1 MKKCTLFA
9 LLMFSAL
16 QLVAQQKEV
25 YSRVRINLSGHKP
38 IEIAALGIEI
48 DHSRVVPHKYADV
61 EIKQSA
67 VQVLRENGF
76 EVKILEPDVQ
86 AAFLNAAARFD
97 PRQSMS
103 SSRGINCTDQG
114 VDVLQK
120 WQTPQNYTYGSMGGY
135 HTYSEL
141 MTVLDD
147 MADKFP
153 NLISVRAPLSP
164 TLLTFEGRPVYWVRI
179 SDNPLQ
185 DEPEPEVLYTALHH
199 AREPNSM
206 SQMLFF
212 MWYVLEHYET
222 DASVKQLLNETEL
235 YFVPCLNPDGYVY
248 NETISPMGG
257 GFWRK
262 NRRDSIGVDLN
273 RNYSFQ
279 WGMNGASASPLDE
292 TYRGES
298 PFSEPE
304 TQMIRDFSLTHDFRF
319 VLNYHTSGDYLLC
332 PWGFQPELADS
343 AFQQYGKVM
352 IKENNYTFGPA
363 STVLYLVSGGSD
375 DWHYGE
381 LGNYAL
387 TPEVGYSFWPN
398 PQDIDKLNKDNVWAN
413 LFTALSAWVYFNV
426 EDVTDENWDSIPDK
440 LLFEVQRLGQQQGAL
455 TVRVRSLS
463 PQVQT
468 DVQQTITDLALFEKK
483 NFVAPISLQ
492 SALYSGDTLSWEVVQ
507 IVGNSTTTDTI
518 QHVYLGNSINLYAN
532 DFDNLNDW
540 VGDWQ
545 LTNSVFWSAPS
556 SLTDSPDDLYPA
568 FANSILFKA
577 EEVFIPEQADDA
589 VLTFKARWEIEE
601 DFDFVQVIAS
611 GGASGDVP
619 LCGKYTG
626 NGTIYQLENE
636 PLYDGFEPNWVSE
649 RMGLSAFKGESILI
663 WFVLRSDEIIQYD
676 GFYVDDMRI
685 EYYLDGILH
694 TQPLGKETFILHQNA
709 PNPVEGQTVI
719 SWNPNASAI
728 NEATLVVYNA
738 LGQVAHK
745 TLVDVNDLSC
755 VLNTQHWPAGVYTY
769 QLIGATW
776 HSKTMQMMIH

>member
-48 DHSRVVPHKYADV
+48 DHSRVVPYKYADV

-67 VQVLRENGF
+67 VQLLRENGF

-103 SSRGINCTDQG
+103 SSRGINCTGQG

-304 TQMIRDFSLTHDFRF
+304 TQMIRDFSLAHDFRF
-319 VLNYHTSGDYLLC
+319 VLNYHTSGDFLLC

-440 LLFEVQRLGQQQGAL
+440 LLFEAQRLGQQQGAL
-455 TVRVRSLS
+455 TVHVRSLS

-619 LCGKYTG
+619 LCGRYTG

-685 EYYLDGILH
+685 VYYLDGVLH

>member
-1 MKKCTLFA
+1 R
-9 LLMFSAL
+9 SV
-16 QLVAQQKEV
+16 QL
-25 YSRVRINLSGHKP
+25 
-38 IEIAALGIEI
+38 
-48 DHSRVVPHKYADV
+48 
-61 EIKQSA
+61 
-67 VQVLRENGF
+67 LRENGF

-619 LCGKYTG
+619 LCGRYTG

>member
-48 DHSRVVPHKYADV
+48 DHSRVVPYKYADV

-67 VQVLRENGF
+67 VQLLRENGF

-86 AAFLNAAARFD
+86 TAFLNAAARFD

-103 SSRGINCTDQG
+103 SSRGINCTGQG

-279 WGMNGASASPLDE
+279 WGMNGASDSPLDE

-601 DFDFVQVIAS
+601 GFDYVQVIAS
-611 GGASGDVP
+611 GSASGDVP
-619 LCGKYTG
+619 LCGMYTG
-626 NGTIYQLENE
+626 NGTIFQLENE

-649 RMGLSAFKGESILI
+649 RMGLSAFEGESIFI
-663 WFVLRSDEIIQYD
+663 WFVLKSDEIFQYD

>member
-1 MKKCTLFA
+1 
-9 LLMFSAL
+9 
-16 QLVAQQKEV
+16 
-25 YSRVRINLSGHKP
+25 
-38 IEIAALGIEI
+38 
-48 DHSRVVPHKYADV
+48 
-61 EIKQSA
+61 
-67 VQVLRENGF
+67 
-76 EVKILEPDVQ
+76 
-86 AAFLNAAARFD
+86 
-97 PRQSMS
+97 
-103 SSRGINCTDQG
+103 
-114 VDVLQK
+114 
-120 WQTPQNYTYGSMGGY
+120 
-135 HTYSEL
+135 
-141 MTVLDD
+141 
-147 MADKFP
+147 
-153 NLISVRAPLSP
+153 
-164 TLLTFEGRPVYWVRI
+164 
-179 SDNPLQ
+179 
-185 DEPEPEVLYTALHH
+185 
-199 AREPNSM
+199 
-206 SQMLFF
+206 
-212 MWYVLEHYET
+212 
-222 DASVKQLLNETEL
+222 
-235 YFVPCLNPDGYVY
+235 
-248 NETISPMGG
+248 
-257 GFWRK
+257 
-262 NRRDSIGVDLN
+262 
-273 RNYSFQ
+273 
-279 WGMNGASASPLDE
+279 
-292 TYRGES
+292 
-298 PFSEPE
+298 
-304 TQMIRDFSLTHDFRF
+304 
-319 VLNYHTSGDYLLC
+319 
-332 PWGFQPELADS
+332 
-343 AFQQYGKVM
+343 M

-387 TPEVGYSFWPN
+387 TPEVGYSFWPD

-413 LFTALSAWVYFNV
+413 LVTALSAWVYFNV

-440 LLFEVQRLGQQQGAL
+440 LLFEAQRLGQQQGAL
-455 TVRVRSLS
+455 TVHVRSLS

-507 IVGNSTTTDTI
+507 IIGNSTTTDTI
-518 QHVYLGNSINLYAN
+518 QHVYLGKGVSLYAN

-619 LCGKYTG
+619 LCGRYTG

-649 RMGLSAFKGESILI
+649 RMGLSAFEGESIFI
-663 WFVLRSDEIIQYD
+663 WFVLRSDDIFQYD

-685 EYYLDGILH
+685 VYYLDGVLH

>member
-619 LCGKYTG
+619 LCGRYTG

>member
-304 TQMIRDFSLTHDFRF
+304 TQMIRDFSLAHDFRF

-619 LCGKYTG
+619 LCGRYTG

>member
-426 EDVTDENWDSIPDK
+426 EDVTDENWDSIPDE
-440 LLFEVQRLGQQQGAL
+440 LIFEVQRLGQQQGAL

-619 LCGKYTG
+619 LCGRYTG

-776 HSKTMQMMIH
+776 HSKTMKMMIH

>member
-426 EDVTDENWDSIPDK
+426 EDVTDENWDSIPDE
-440 LLFEVQRLGQQQGAL
+440 LIFEVQRLGQQQGAL

-619 LCGKYTG
+619 LCGRYTG